1 MPVSAVM
8 ICDFLEPQRVP
19 LPGAI
24 LQPPSNLC
32 PMPAWAANPNTEN
45 NLGFSLVDNS
55 PFLVSIW
62 YQTRP
67 ELQFGTA
74 AEWQSQALGGPTSAR
89 PTSVNPSPG
98 FL

>member
-8 ICDFLEPQRVP
+8 ICDFLEPH
-19 LPGAI
+19 AF
-24 LQPPSNLC
+24 PSLVQFC
-32 PMPAWAANPNTEN
+32 TRHRICAQCRPWAANPNTEN
-45 NLGFSLVDNS
+45 SLGFSPVDNS

-74 AEWQSQALGGPTSAR
+74 VEWQSQALAGRTASDIRKTEDG
-89 PTSVNPSPG
+89 
-98 FL
+98 